1 MIDCAQRT
9 MDDKRL
15 KKSNILMN
23 LLRPVLKTIVRQRV
37 ISNTLFTRAANP
49 KTIKKILEQAYPSG
63 KNIDKELIDILYQPS
78 QRKNSKEAFRGFIN
92 LFVCSGSSS

>member
-1 MIDCAQRT
+1 
-9 MDDKRL
+9 
-15 KKSNILMN
+15 MN

-49 KTIKKILEQAYPSG
+49 KIIKKILQQAYPSG

-78 QRKNSKEAFRGFIN
+78 QRKILKK
-92 LFVCSGSSS
+92 LFVGLLTYLMTILLQTFSTRLILQSN

>member
-1 MIDCAQRT
+1 MGNSIGGVIALKAAESLKENCKGIILIDCAQRT

-37 ISNTLFTRAANP
+37 ILS
-49 KTIKKILEQAYPSG
+49 
-63 KNIDKELIDILYQPS
+63 LIHI
-78 QRKNSKEAFRGFIN
+78 
-92 LFVCSGSSS
+92 